1 MLAVALGGRN
11 GFMEGDRGQWLLW
24 AMPGA
29 DCRVDFKCGASL
41 VRLDLSQEHPEPP
54 AGLE

>member
-1 MLAVALGGRN
+1 MLTVALGGRN
-11 GFMEGDRGQWLLW
+11 GFMEGDRGPWLLW

-29 DCRVDFKCGASL
+29 DRRVDFKCGDSL